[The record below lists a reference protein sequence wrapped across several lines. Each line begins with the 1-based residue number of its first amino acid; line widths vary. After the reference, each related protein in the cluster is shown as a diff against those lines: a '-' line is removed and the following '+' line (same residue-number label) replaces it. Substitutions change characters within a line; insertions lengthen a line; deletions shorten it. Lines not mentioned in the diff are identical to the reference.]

1 MTHGPNVK
9 DALEHF
15 LQRCAKTMIRHQDR
29 WRRQQ
34 TDVKS
39 NLIGNHLI
47 RTLLAGK
54 RSLSPVIL
62 FPLNELIF
70 FQSGSFMKRLLLMAI
85 NKFKL
90 IQYTRNRMSS
100 PFSVLTWHVNLMENT
115 GKPESTNL
123 NDSLLE
129 EGDEGAHPRNVN
141 VDLPKS
147 ILMGLFVSRAIIL
160 FNKVPVLFALP
171 LQRRASL
178 IYDDR
183 YVTLRKIKS
192 IHLDR
197 VVLWKTSRSFP
208 CLLIYRWNT
217 IQFKELDENLLFLF
231 QDWFPTFEFISQYF
245 CIISR

>member
-1 MTHGPNVK
+1 
-9 DALEHF
+9 
-15 LQRCAKTMIRHQDR
+15 
-29 WRRQQ
+29 
-34 TDVKS
+34 
-39 NLIGNHLI
+39 
-47 RTLLAGK
+47 
-54 RSLSPVIL
+54 
-62 FPLNELIF
+62 
-70 FQSGSFMKRLLLMAI
+70 MAI
-85 NKFKL
+85 NKFKF

-208 CLLIYRWNT
+208 CLLIYR
-217 IQFKELDENLLFLF
+217 
-231 QDWFPTFEFISQYF
+231 
-245 CIISR
+245 